1 MNQAW
6 CYSLLL
12 LGLLGC
18 SSETTSTPSTTSGDA
33 NVEVAADAA
42 TSDAATPDTALTDTG
57 APGADVTVSEA
68 GTVSLSGK
76 VTRKAGTKPTAGGK
90 GSLYVALFDG
100 NPITDMKGAK
110 LVGRALIENVD
121 MNPDTASYDYR
132 IDGIPPSSTERQVV
146 AFLDDNKT
154 ATTTSPA
161 PDKGDLV
168 TIDIASFSGIKVK
181 VPADTTLN
189 LQLNAAI
196 P

>member
-6 CYSLLL
+6 CLSLLL

-33 NVEVAADAA
+33 TAEVAADAA
-42 TSDAATPDTALTDTG
+42 TPDTGNTALTDSG
-57 APGADVTVSEA
+57 SPGADVTVPEA

-110 LVGRALIENVD
+110 LVGRALIENAD